1 VGKLEELEKLD
12 RTIKDCDIKART
24 IKLNI
29 DTLSEEIEI
38 MYELESQLGQNL
50 KCLKKK
56 GIIAIASE
64 YVRSKEALAKTRVR
78 SIALRNDREQLKKTV
93 DQLEKI
99 AKKAREDM
107 EKLNKIGDNNVLCP
121 KFGRKNG
128 QK

>member
-1 VGKLEELEKLD
+1 
-12 RTIKDCDIKART
+12 
-24 IKLNI
+24 
-29 DTLSEEIEI
+29 
-38 MYELESQLGQNL
+38 
-50 KCLKKK
+50 
-56 GIIAIASE
+56 
-64 YVRSKEALAKTRVR
+64 
-78 SIALRNDREQLKKTV
+78 V